1 MIEALSIVCQGET
14 DSIGT
19 LSGGNQQKVM
29 LARWLAEDCRLL
41 LLDEPFQGVDIRA
54 RRDIGRKIRETA
66 AEPGDPGVRLGTRR
80 GAGSR
85 RPHHRHDR
93 ALGRGGIQK
102 RERGSQRDPDSSN
115 RGHAG
120 RFRQRRKDSTRMSM
134 NQTETSS
141 AGSRAP
147 KPQPGLQRADRRRH
161 PLRLPGIL
169 VGLVIFFS
177 VFANGFA
184 GPRSAVFIFQSVAI
198 TGILALGVTC
208 TLVVGGFDLSIGSV
222 ATSSMMLA
230 AYMMV
235 VLEQPAFV
243 AIIACLAMGAFI
255 GLINGLLIV
264 KTKVPDLLATLGM
277 MFLLVGLQR
286 IPTEGRSIAM
296 GMTLPDGSTAEGV
309 FSPLFLSAWPAPVR
323 LHAGKPVPA
332 PVIFLV
338 VIGILVW
345 VFLELTRHGRLMY
358 AIGSNERAASL
369 TGTNV
374 NNYKILAYMISGVL
388 ASIGGMLLAARL
400 GRGDI
405 ASGTNLL
412 LDAVA
417 AALIGFAVLGAAKP
431 NAFGTAM
438 GALFVGILLQGLTMM
453 NAPYYTQDF
462 IKGLVL
468 VIALVFTFSLSA
480 RKAGGH

>member
-1 MIEALSIVCQGET
+1 MEATPDQPAG
-14 DSIGT
+14 
-19 LSGGNQQKVM
+19 K
-29 LARWLAEDCRLL
+29 AAPLAESKRGSRGL
-41 LLDEPFQGVDIRA
+41 LLDVAIRY
-54 RRDIGRKIRETA
+54 GFLCLL
-66 AEPGDPGVRLGTRR
+66 LGM
-80 GAGSR
+80 
-85 RPHHRHDR
+85 
-93 ALGRGGIQK
+93 I
-102 RERGSQRDPDSSN
+102 
-115 RGHAG
+115 
-120 RFRQRRKDSTRMSM
+120 
-134 NQTETSS
+134 
-141 AGSRAP
+141 
-147 KPQPGLQRADRRRH
+147 
-161 PLRLPGIL
+161 
-169 VGLVIFFS
+169 VFFS
-177 VFANGFA
+177 AFASGFA

-222 ATSSMMLA
+222 ATSAMMLS

-235 VLEQPAFV
+235 ILEQSAV
-243 AIIACLAMGAFI
+243 VTILACLAMGAFI
-255 GLINGLLIV
+255 GLVNGLLIV

-277 MFLLVGLQR
+277 MFLLLGLQR
-286 IPTEGRSIAM
+286 IPTEGRSIAA
-296 GMTLPDGSTAEGV
+296 GMTLPDGSTAQGT
-309 FSPLFLSAWPAPVR
+309 FSPFFLSMGRHRFDFVLENLVPVS
-323 LHAGKPVPA
+323 V
-332 PVIFLV
+332 VFLI

-358 AIGSNERAASL
+358 AIGSNERAAGL
-369 TGTNV
+369 IGTNV
-374 NNYKILAYMISGVL
+374 TRYKIMAYMISGTL
-388 ASIGGMLLAARL
+388 ASVGGLLLAARL

-462 IKGLVL
+462 IKGFVL

-480 RKAGGH
+480 RRAGSHL